1 MQAQTYKRHFYRVC
15 VYFKKITY
23 ICNAHLY
30 VNSMNNN
37 KHSLVGK
44 GYMLPFVLITF
55 FFFLWG
61 FARAILDVL
70 NPFFQ
75 QSFQINKTQASLIQ
89 FVTFTAYF
97 LMAIPAGLLIRKYG
111 TRRGVVTG
119 LILFGGAALSFML
132 SRFFGGYIFWFYLLL
147 LFVIGCGLACLE
159 VAANP
164 YVTLLGEP
172 ETAASR
178 INRAQSFN
186 GMGCIFGALLG
197 GAYCF
202 SVEQPNIS
210 LLYLCIGVVVL
221 LIAILFSRVK
231 LPEFV
236 IEKKDTSPP
245 PPANGES
252 SHLPSS
258 KNSKTKPSTLKTR
271 SSIFNFQFSIFNS
284 KSSLLGHP
292 LFVFGLF
299 ALFCY
304 EVAEIAIASFYINY
318 ATENNMAQWISS
330 FIHDATGTTL
340 NSHLVASIVLSI
352 GLFLFMC
359 GRFAGSWIM
368 RYIKPEKALFA
379 CATGTVLMT
388 AFVVLDIHI
397 VSFVASIL
405 IFVFEAIM
413 FPTIFALSIKGLGSL
428 TQKASAVL
436 MMTPIGGAVGTVLM
450 GMAADHRNMTFSFF
464 VPLVAFSVILV
475 YALTILRK
483 EKQIQRD
490 I

>member
-1 MQAQTYKRHFYRVC
+1 MT
-15 VYFKKITY
+15 
-23 ICNAHLY
+23 
-30 VNSMNNN
+30 NN
-37 KHSLVGK
+37 KHALVGK
-44 GYMLPFVLITF
+44 GYWLPFVLITF

-75 QSFQINKTQASLIQ
+75 ETFQINKTQASLIQ
-89 FVTFTAYF
+89 FVTFMAYF
-97 LMAIPAGLLIRKYG
+97 LMAVPAGMMIRKFG
-111 TRRGVVTG
+111 TRHGVVTG
-119 LILFGGAALSFML
+119 LILFGGAALSFVL
-132 SRFFGGYIFWFYLLL
+132 SRFVGDYIFWFYLLL

-164 YVTLLGEP
+164 YVTLLGDP

-202 SVEQPNIS
+202 SVDQPNIS
-210 LLYLCIGVVVL
+210 IPYIGIGLFVL

-236 IEKKDTSPP
+236 IEHKSTSSGTPSMVES
-245 PPANGES
+245 PATQSRG
-252 SHLPSS
+252 LMA
-258 KNSKTKPSTLKTR
+258 
-271 SSIFNFQFSIFNS
+271 
-284 KSSLLGHP
+284 HP
-292 LFVFGLF
+292 LFLFGLF

-318 ATENNMAQWISS
+318 ATENNMAQWISRTIAEIS
-330 FIHDATGTTL
+330 GTTL
-340 NSHLVASIVLSI
+340 NPHFVASMVLSV

-359 GRFAGSWIM
+359 GRFVGSWVM
-368 RYIKPEKALFA
+368 RLIQAEKVLFA
-379 CATGTVLMT
+379 CALGTVAMT
-388 AFVVLDIHI
+388 ALVLLDIRI

-405 IFVFEAIM
+405 IFVFESIM

-436 MMTPIGGAVGTVLM
+436 MMTPIGGAIGTVLM
-450 GMAADHRNMTFSFF
+450 GIAADQRDMRFSFL
-464 VPLVAFSVILV
+464 VPLIAFVVILIYTV
-475 YALTILRK
+475 TILQKGRTLHENK
-483 EKQIQRD
+483 G
-490 I
+490 

>member
-1 MQAQTYKRHFYRVC
+1 MK
-15 VYFKKITY
+15 
-23 ICNAHLY
+23 
-30 VNSMNNN
+30 NN

-44 GYMLPFVLITF
+44 GYWLPFILITF

-75 QSFQINKTQASLIQ
+75 QTFQITKTQASLIQ
-89 FVTFTAYF
+89 FVTYIAYF
-97 LMAIPAGLLIRKYG
+97 LMAIPAGMMIRKYG
-111 TRRGVVTG
+111 TRYGVVIG
-119 LILFGGAALSFML
+119 LIAFGGAALSFVL
-132 SRFFGGYIFWFYLLL
+132 SRFFGDYIFWFYLSL

-186 GMGCIFGALLG
+186 GLGCIFGAMLG

-202 SVEQPNIS
+202 LGDSPNIS
-210 LLYLCIGVVVL
+210 APYIIIGVVVL
-221 LIAILFSRVK
+221 LIAIIFSRVK

-236 IEKKDTSPP
+236 IEDSSKPVSGSSL
-245 PPANGES
+245 AGLES
-252 SHLPSS
+252 SAGS
-258 KNSKTKPSTLKTR
+258 R
-271 SSIFNFQFSIFNS
+271 SLM
-284 KSSLLGHP
+284 KHP
-292 LFVFGLF
+292 MFLFGLF

-304 EVAEIAIASFYINY
+304 EVAEIAINSFFINY
-318 ATENNMAQWISS
+318 ATENNMAQWIST
-330 FIHDATGTTL
+330 FIENNFGATL
-340 NSHLVASIVLSI
+340 DHNFIASIVLSV

-368 RYIKPEKALFA
+368 GFVRAEYILLC
-379 CATGTVLMT
+379 CAIGTVVMT
-388 AFVVLDIHI
+388 ALVVMDIHI
-397 VSFVASIL
+397 VSFISSIL
-405 IFVFEAIM
+405 IFVFESIM
-413 FPTIFALSIKGLGSL
+413 FPTIFAISIRGLGGL

-450 GMAADHRNMTFSFF
+450 GMAADHRDMTFSFL
-464 VPLVAFSVILV
+464 VPLIGFVVILV
-475 YALTILRK
+475 YSVFILRK
-483 EKQIQRD
+483 DKA
-490 I
+490 

>member
-1 MQAQTYKRHFYRVC
+1 MYLIFDT
-15 VYFKKITY
+15 
-23 ICNAHLY
+23 
-30 VNSMNNN
+30 NSMTDK

-44 GYMLPFVLITF
+44 GYWLPFVLITF

-75 QSFQINKTQASLIQ
+75 QTFQINKTQASLIQ
-89 FVTFTAYF
+89 FVTFAAYF
-97 LMAIPAGLLIRKYG
+97 LMAVPAGILIRKKG

-119 LILFGGAALSFML
+119 LILFGGAALSFVL
-132 SRFFGGYIFWFYLLL
+132 SRFFGEYIFWFYLLL

-164 YVTLLGEP
+164 YVTLLGDP
-172 ETAASR
+172 ATAASR

-202 SVEQPNIS
+202 SVDQPNIS
-210 LLYLCIGVVVL
+210 IPYIIIGAIVL

-236 IEKKDTSPP
+236 IEEKKVQDSRFKVQ
-245 PPANGES
+245 G
-252 SHLPSS
+252 S
-258 KNSKTKPSTLKTR
+258 KGG
-271 SSIFNFQFSIFNS
+271 
-284 KSSLLGHP
+284 LLRHP
-292 LFVFGLF
+292 LFLFGLF

-318 ATENNMAQWISS
+318 ATENNMAQWISE
-330 FIHDATGTTL
+330 FIEDVFGASL
-340 NSHLVASIVLSI
+340 NPHFVASIVLSV

-368 RYIKPEKALFA
+368 RFIRAEKVLLA
-379 CATGTVLMT
+379 CAIGTVTMT
-388 AFVVLDIHI
+388 ALVLMDIRI
-397 VSFVASIL
+397 VSFIASIL

-413 FPTIFALSIKGLGSL
+413 FPTIFALSIRGLGNL

-436 MMTPIGGAVGTVLM
+436 MMTPIGGAIGTVLM
-450 GMAADHRNMTFSFF
+450 GIAADQRNMTFSFL
-464 VPLVAFSVILV
+464 VPLIAFCVVFI

-483 EKQIQRD
+483 EK
-490 I
+490 

>member
-1 MQAQTYKRHFYRVC
+1 MKH
-15 VYFKKITY
+15 
-23 ICNAHLY
+23 
-30 VNSMNNN
+30 N
-37 KHSLVGK
+37 KHTIIRK
-44 GYMLPFVLITF
+44 DYRLPFILITF

-75 QSFQINKTQASLIQ
+75 QTFQINKTQASLIQ
-89 FVTFTAYF
+89 FVTYMAYF
-97 LMAIPAGLLIRKYG
+97 LMAIPAGIMIRKYG
-111 TRRGVVTG
+111 TRHGVVIG
-119 LILFGGAALSFML
+119 LISFGGAALSFVL
-132 SRFFGGYIFWFYLLL
+132 SHFFGDYIFWFYLFL

-186 GMGCIFGALLG
+186 GLGCIFGALLG

-202 SVEQPNIS
+202 SSNDPNIS
-210 LLYLCIGVVVL
+210 IPYICIGLFVL

-236 IEKKDTSPP
+236 TRDKDMPTLSTD
-245 PPANGES
+245 
-252 SHLPSS
+252 SS
-258 KNSKTKPSTLKTR
+258 KGLMRRPMFL
-271 SSIFNFQFSIFNS
+271 
-284 KSSLLGHP
+284 
-292 LFVFGLF
+292 FGLF

-304 EVAEIAIASFYINY
+304 EVAEIAINSFFINY

-330 FIHDATGTTL
+330 SIENTFGAAL
-340 NSHLVASIVLSI
+340 NHHFVASIVLSV

-359 GRFAGSWIM
+359 GRFIGSWLMGFI
-368 RYIKPEKALFA
+368 RAEYVLLCCAA
-379 CATGTVLMT
+379 CTVAMT
-388 AFVVLDIHI
+388 TLVVMDIHI

-405 IFVFEAIM
+405 IFVFESIM

-450 GMAADHRNMTFSFF
+450 GMAADHRDMTFSFL
-464 VPLVAFSVILV
+464 VPLIAFFVVLLYSVSGV
-475 YALTILRK
+475 YK
-483 EKQIQRD
+483 K
-490 I
+490 

>member
-1 MQAQTYKRHFYRVC
+1 
-15 VYFKKITY
+15 
-23 ICNAHLY
+23 
-30 VNSMNNN
+30 MNNK

-44 GYMLPFVLITF
+44 GYMWPFVLITS

-89 FVTFTAYF
+89 FVTFMAYF
-97 LMAIPAGLLIRKYG
+97 LMAIPAGILIRKYG

-119 LILFGGAALSFML
+119 LILFGGAALFFML
-132 SRFFGGYIFWFYLLL
+132 SRFLGGYIFWFYLLL

-164 YVTLLGEP
+164 YVTLLGDP

-210 LLYLCIGVVVL
+210 ALYMGIGAVVL

-236 IEKKDTSPP
+236 IEKKEAEPLRS
-245 PPANGES
+245 
-252 SHLPSS
+252 PSS
-258 KNSKTKPSTLKTR
+258 TPHSPSRLT
-271 SSIFNFQFSIFNS
+271 
-284 KSSLLGHP
+284 GHP
-292 LFVFGLF
+292 LFLFGLF

-318 ATENNMAQWISS
+318 ATENNMVQWIST
-330 FIHDATGTTL
+330 FVHDATGVTL
-340 NSHLVASIVLSI
+340 NSHLVASIVLSV

-368 RYIKPEKALFA
+368 RFIRAEKVLFA
-379 CATGTVLMT
+379 CAIGTVTMTMLVLM
-388 AFVVLDIHI
+388 DIRI

-483 EKQIQRD
+483 EKTIPNG
-490 I
+490 

>member
-1 MQAQTYKRHFYRVC
+1 M
-15 VYFKKITY
+15 KK
-23 ICNAHLY
+23 
-30 VNSMNNN
+30 SN
-37 KHSLVGK
+37 KQSLVGT
-44 GYMLPFVLITF
+44 GYWLPFVLITF

-75 QSFQINKTQASLIQ
+75 ETFQINKTQASLIQ
-89 FVTFTAYF
+89 FVTYLAYF
-97 LMAIPAGLLIRKYG
+97 LMAVPAGILIRKYG
-111 TRRGVVTG
+111 TRHGVVTG
-119 LILFGGAALSFML
+119 LILFGGAALSFVL
-132 SRFFGGYIFWFYLLL
+132 SRFFGESIFWFYLLL

-186 GMGCIFGALLG
+186 GMGCIFGSLLG

-210 LLYLCIGVVVL
+210 APYIGIGVVVL

-236 IEKKDTSPP
+236 TEDKDAP
-245 PPANGES
+245 
-252 SHLPSS
+252 
-258 KNSKTKPSTLKTR
+258 
-271 SSIFNFQFSIFNS
+271 
-284 KSSLLGHP
+284 KSSSADSRSLMRHP
-292 LFVFGLF
+292 VFLFGLF

-304 EVAEIAIASFYINY
+304 EVAEIAINSFFINY
-318 ATENNMAQWISS
+318 ATENNMAQWISG
-330 FIHDATGTTL
+330 FIKDMFGVLL
-340 NSHLVASIVLSI
+340 NPNFVASIVLSV

-359 GRFAGSWIM
+359 GRFAGSWVM
-368 RYIKPEKALFA
+368 RFIRAEKVLLG
-379 CATGTVLMT
+379 CAVGTVVMT
-388 AFVVLDIHI
+388 TLVVMDIHV

-450 GMAADHRNMTFSFF
+450 GMAADHRDMTFSFF
-464 VPLVAFSVILV
+464 VPLIAFVVILA
-475 YALTILRK
+475 YAMTNRKNVGCLR
-483 EKQIQRD
+483 
-490 I
+490 

>member
-1 MQAQTYKRHFYRVC
+1 M
-15 VYFKKITY
+15 
-23 ICNAHLY
+23 HLIFDI
-30 VNSMNNN
+30 NSMTDK

-44 GYMLPFVLITF
+44 GYWLPFVLITF

-75 QSFQINKTQASLIQ
+75 QTFQINKTQASLIQ
-89 FVTFTAYF
+89 FVTFAAYF
-97 LMAIPAGLLIRKYG
+97 LMAVPAGILIRKKG

-119 LILFGGAALSFML
+119 LILFGGAALSFVL
-132 SRFFGGYIFWFYLLL
+132 SRFFGEYIFWFYLLL

-164 YVTLLGEP
+164 YVTLLGDP
-172 ETAASR
+172 ATAASR

-202 SVEQPNIS
+202 SVDQPNIS
-210 LLYLCIGVVVL
+210 IPYIIIGAIVL

-236 IEKKDTSPP
+236 IEEKKVQD
-245 PPANGES
+245 
-252 SHLPSS
+252 S
-258 KNSKTKPSTLKTR
+258 KFKV
-271 SSIFNFQFSIFNS
+271 QDS
-284 KSSLLGHP
+284 KSGLLGHP
-292 LFVFGLF
+292 LFLFGLF

-318 ATENNMAQWISS
+318 ATENNMAQWISE
-330 FIHDATGTTL
+330 FIEDVFGASL
-340 NSHLVASIVLSI
+340 NPHFVASIVLSV

-368 RYIKPEKALFA
+368 RFIRAEKVLLA
-379 CATGTVLMT
+379 CAIGTVTMT
-388 AFVVLDIHI
+388 ALVLMDIRI
-397 VSFVASIL
+397 VSFIASIL

-413 FPTIFALSIKGLGSL
+413 FPTIFALSIRGLGNL

-436 MMTPIGGAVGTVLM
+436 MMTPIGGAIGTVLM
-450 GMAADHRNMTFSFF
+450 GIAADQRNMTFSFL
-464 VPLVAFSVILV
+464 VPLIAFCVVFI

-483 EKQIQRD
+483 EK
-490 I
+490 

>member
-1 MQAQTYKRHFYRVC
+1 MK
-15 VYFKKITY
+15 
-23 ICNAHLY
+23 
-30 VNSMNNN
+30 SN
-37 KHSLVGK
+37 KHALVGK
-44 GYMLPFVLITF
+44 GYGLPFVLITF

-75 QSFQINKTQASLIQ
+75 ETFQINKTQASLIQ
-89 FVTFTAYF
+89 FVTFMAYF
-97 LMAIPAGLLIRKYG
+97 LMAIPAGILIRKYG
-111 TRRGVVTG
+111 TRYGVVTG
-119 LILFGGAALSFML
+119 VILFGGAALSFVL
-132 SRFFGGYIFWFYLLL
+132 SRFFGDYIFWFYLVL

-210 LLYLCIGVVVL
+210 IPYIGIGVVVL

-236 IEKKDTSPP
+236 IEEKDTSPV
-245 PPANGES
+245 S
-252 SHLPSS
+252 SAV
-258 KNSKTKPSTLKTR
+258 NS
-271 SSIFNFQFSIFNS
+271 QFGLM
-284 KSSLLGHP
+284 KHP
-292 LFVFGLF
+292 MFLFGLF

-318 ATENNMAQWISS
+318 ATENNMAQWIST
-330 FIHDATGTTL
+330 FIEDGFGASL
-340 NSHLVASIVLSI
+340 NPHFIASIVLSV

-368 RYIKPEKALFA
+368 RFIRAEKVLFA
-379 CATGTVLMT
+379 CAIGTVVTTGLVLM
-388 AFVVLDIHI
+388 DIRV
-397 VSFVASIL
+397 VSFVASVL

-413 FPTIFALSIKGLGSL
+413 FPTIFALSIKGLGKL

-436 MMTPIGGAVGTVLM
+436 MMTPIGGAIGTVLM

-464 VPLVAFSVILV
+464 VPLIAFSVIFV
-475 YALTILRK
+475 YALVILRK
-483 EKQIQRD
+483 EKAQKQ
-490 I
+490 

>member
-1 MQAQTYKRHFYRVC
+1 MK
-15 VYFKKITY
+15 
-23 ICNAHLY
+23 
-30 VNSMNNN
+30 NN

-44 GYMLPFVLITF
+44 GYLLPFVLITF

-75 QSFQINKTQASLIQ
+75 QTFQITKTQASLIQ
-89 FVTFTAYF
+89 FVTYIAYF
-97 LMAIPAGLLIRKYG
+97 LMAIPAGMFIRKHG
-111 TRRGVVTG
+111 TRHGVVIG
-119 LILFGGAALSFML
+119 LIAFGGAALSFVL
-132 SRFFGGYIFWFYLLL
+132 SQFFGDYIFWFYLTL

-186 GMGCIFGALLG
+186 GLGCIFGAMLG

-202 SVEQPNIS
+202 LGDNPNIS
-210 LLYLCIGVVVL
+210 APYIAIGIVVL
-221 LIAILFSRVK
+221 LVAIIFSRVK

-236 IEKKDTSPP
+236 IEDSRKYKQESQSATSVTS
-245 PPANGES
+245 AA
-252 SHLPSS
+252 SH
-258 KNSKTKPSTLKTR
+258 
-271 SSIFNFQFSIFNS
+271 
-284 KSSLLGHP
+284 SLMKRPMFL
-292 LFVFGLF
+292 FGLF

-304 EVAEIAIASFYINY
+304 EVAEIAINSFFINY
-318 ATENNMAQWISS
+318 ATENNMSQWIST
-330 FIHDATGTTL
+330 FIENTFGATL
-340 NSHLVASIVLSI
+340 DHNFIASIVLSI

-368 RYIKPEKALFA
+368 SFVRAEYVLLC
-379 CATGTVLMT
+379 CAIGTVSMT
-388 AFVVLDIHI
+388 ALVVMDIHI
-397 VSFVASIL
+397 VSFVSSIL
-405 IFVFEAIM
+405 IFVFESIM
-413 FPTIFALSIKGLGSL
+413 FPTIFAISIRGLGGL

-450 GMAADHRNMTFSFF
+450 GMAADHRDMTFSFL
-464 VPLVAFSVILV
+464 VPLVGFVVILV
-475 YALTILRK
+475 YSAFIMRK
-483 EKQIQRD
+483 DKR
-490 I
+490 

>member
-1 MQAQTYKRHFYRVC
+1 MK
-15 VYFKKITY
+15 
-23 ICNAHLY
+23 
-30 VNSMNNN
+30 SN

-44 GYMLPFVLITF
+44 GYWFPFVMITF

-75 QSFQINKTQASLIQ
+75 ETFQINKTQASLIQ
-89 FVTFTAYF
+89 FVTFMAYF
-97 LMAIPAGLLIRKYG
+97 LMAIPAGILIRKYG
-111 TRRGVVTG
+111 TRHGVVTG
-119 LILFGGAALSFML
+119 LILFGGAALAFAL
-132 SRFFGGYIFWFYLLL
+132 SRFFGEYIFWFYLLL

-172 ETAASR
+172 ATAASR

-202 SVEQPNIS
+202 SVDQPNIS
-210 LLYLCIGVVVL
+210 LLYIGIGVVVL
-221 LIAILFSRVK
+221 LIAILFSRAK

-236 IEKKDTSPP
+236 IENKDTPK
-245 PPANGES
+245 
-252 SHLPSS
+252 PSS
-258 KNSKTKPSTLKTR
+258 ANARGLM
-271 SSIFNFQFSIFNS
+271 
-284 KSSLLGHP
+284 GHP
-292 LFVFGLF
+292 MFLFGLF

-330 FIHDATGTTL
+330 SIEDVFGASL
-340 NSHLVASIVLSI
+340 NPHFVASIVLSV

-368 RYIKPEKALFA
+368 RFIRAEKVLFA
-379 CATGTVLMT
+379 CAIGTVAMT
-388 AFVVLDIHI
+388 ALVLMDIHI

-413 FPTIFALSIKGLGSL
+413 FPTIFALSIKGLGGL

-436 MMTPIGGAVGTVLM
+436 MMTPIGGAIGTVLM
-450 GMAADHRNMTFSFF
+450 GMAADHRDMTFSFL
-464 VPLVAFSVILV
+464 VPLIAFIVILV

-483 EKQIQRD
+483 ENTRND
-490 I
+490 N

>member
-1 MQAQTYKRHFYRVC
+1 MK
-15 VYFKKITY
+15 
-23 ICNAHLY
+23 
-30 VNSMNNN
+30 NN
-37 KHSLVGK
+37 KQSLVGK
-44 GYMLPFVLITF
+44 GYWLPFVLITF

-75 QSFQINKTQASLIQ
+75 ETFQINKTQASLIQ
-89 FVTFTAYF
+89 FVTFSAYF
-97 LMAIPAGLLIRKYG
+97 LMAVPAGILIRKSG
-111 TRRGVVTG
+111 TRNGVVTG
-119 LILFGGAALSFML
+119 LILFGGAALSFVISSFL
-132 SRFFGGYIFWFYLLL
+132 GEYIFWFYLLL

-164 YVTLLGEP
+164 YVTLLGDP

-210 LLYLCIGVVVL
+210 IPYICIGVFVL
-221 LIAILFSRVK
+221 LVALLFSRIK

-236 IEKKDTSPP
+236 IENKNTRIER
-245 PPANGES
+245 AS
-252 SHLPSS
+252 SATHSRGLM
-258 KNSKTKPSTLKTR
+258 
-271 SSIFNFQFSIFNS
+271 
-284 KSSLLGHP
+284 GHP
-292 LFVFGLF
+292 LFLFGLF

-318 ATENNMAQWISS
+318 ATENNMAQWLSTS
-330 FIHDATGTTL
+330 VKEVFDVSL
-340 NSHLVASIVLSI
+340 NPHLVASIVLSA

-368 RYIKPEKALFA
+368 RFIRAEKVLFA
-379 CATGTVLMT
+379 CATGTVAMT
-388 AFVVLDIHI
+388 ALVLMDIRV
-397 VSFVASIL
+397 VSFVASVL
-405 IFVFEAIM
+405 IFVFESIM

-436 MMTPIGGAVGTVLM
+436 MMTPIGGAIGTVLM
-450 GMAADHRNMTFSFF
+450 GMAADHRDVRFSFF
-464 VPLVAFSVILV
+464 VPLTAFVIILI
-475 YALTILRK
+475 YTLTMLRK
-483 EKQIQRD
+483 KKS
-490 I
+490 

>member
-1 MQAQTYKRHFYRVC
+1 MKQ
-15 VYFKKITY
+15 KKH
-23 ICNAHLY
+23 A
-30 VNSMNNN
+30 
-37 KHSLVGK
+37 LVGK
-44 GYMLPFVLITF
+44 GYGLPFVLITF

-75 QSFQINKTQASLIQ
+75 ETFQINKTQASLIQ
-89 FVTFTAYF
+89 FVTFMAYF
-97 LMAIPAGLLIRKYG
+97 LMAVPAGMMIRKFG
-111 TRRGVVTG
+111 TRHGVVTG
-119 LILFGGAALSFML
+119 LILFGGAALSFVL
-132 SRFFGGYIFWFYLLL
+132 SRFAGEYIFWLYLLL

-202 SVEQPNIS
+202 SVDEPNIS
-210 LLYLCIGVVVL
+210 VPYIGIGVIVL

-236 IEKKDTSPP
+236 IENKSTSPETP
-245 PPANGES
+245 SKEESPATHSRG
-252 SHLPSS
+252 LMA
-258 KNSKTKPSTLKTR
+258 
-271 SSIFNFQFSIFNS
+271 
-284 KSSLLGHP
+284 HP
-292 LFVFGLF
+292 LFLFGLF

-318 ATENNMAQWISS
+318 ATENNMAQWISGLIEAV
-330 FIHDATGTTL
+330 FGTSL
-340 NSHLVASIVLSI
+340 NPHFVASMVLSV

-368 RYIKPEKALFA
+368 RVMQAEKVLFA
-379 CATGTVLMT
+379 CALGTVAMT
-388 AFVVLDIHI
+388 ALVIMDIRI

-405 IFVFEAIM
+405 IFVFESIM

-436 MMTPIGGAVGTVLM
+436 MMTPIGGAIGTVLM
-450 GMAADHRNMTFSFF
+450 GIAADQRDMRFSFF
-464 VPLVAFSVILV
+464 VPLIAFSVILI
-475 YALTILRK
+475 YTITILRK
-483 EKQIQRD
+483 SKI
-490 I
+490 